1 MPKERKLS
9 ILEAKFSIN
18 NALARK
24 AAIKPGLHGI
34 TMAPKKK
41 PNPNALFQGFL
52 LVFTLTFGKNLPKS
66 KSNIKNILI
75 IPNMAKA
82 IGETIAIT
90 LVKDCCKRVVK
101 ISPKS
106 NIKIMTPETTIA
118 PNKAYDFLFT
128 SPENLVER
136 KAKNPGYK
144 GKTQTAVKGVR
155 RPNTKEVIM
164 SKKRAIVIHPSYQHP
179 FAISSFNLSTSLEP
193 NPPSFLKLPSSQI
206 KIIGT
211 LGALTMLFPNSSIK
225 LCVSSMGEIA

>member
-9 ILEAKFSIN
+9 ILEVKLSIN

-34 TMAPKKK
+34 TIAPKKK

-52 LVFTLTFGKNLPKS
+52 LVFTFILGINLPKS
-66 KSNIKNILI
+66 KLNIKNILI

-90 LVKDCCKRVVK
+90 LVKDCCNKVVK
-101 ISPKS
+101 IRPKS
-106 NIKIMTPETTIA
+106 NIKIITPKTITA

-155 RPNTKEVIM
+155 RPKTKEVII
-164 SKKRAIVIHPSYQHP
+164 SRKRAIVIHPPYQHP
-179 FAISSFNLSTSLEP
+179 FVISCFNLSTFLEP
-193 NPPSFLKLPSSQI
+193 NPPNFL
-206 KIIGT
+206 
-211 LGALTMLFPNSSIK
+211 
-225 LCVSSMGEIA
+225 